1 VAGPDELRATRVDRM
16 VQSRGSSPAT
26 RGYRWIRPAMTGG
39 YWLARADGSYAAFG
53 DADFLG
59 PVTAPS
65 TNKVTA
71 IESAH

>member
-1 VAGPDELRATRVDRM
+1 MDPTSDD
-16 VQSRGSSPAT
+16 
-26 RGYRWIRPAMTGG
+26 GG